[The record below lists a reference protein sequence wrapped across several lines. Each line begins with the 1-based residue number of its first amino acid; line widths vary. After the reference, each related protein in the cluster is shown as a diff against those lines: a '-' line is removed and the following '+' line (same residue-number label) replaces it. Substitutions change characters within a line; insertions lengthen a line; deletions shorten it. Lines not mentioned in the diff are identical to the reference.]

1 MSSRSLI
8 LYITASLDGYIA
20 DEDGGVGWLSGD
32 PSTDYGYAELLGSVD
47 TLIMGS
53 STYLTSLA
61 LPGGTDAFEGR
72 RVFVYTSGDDLP
84 PHEGVSFVRQPAPPH
99 VASLKAEPG
108 ESIWLLGGGRFA
120 TNMLAAG
127 VVDEIRLFVQPIVLG
142 GGVPLWRRL
151 ATPVPLEL
159 LEARAWPG
167 GLAELR
173 YRPREA

>member
-1 MSSRSLI
+1 MRTVI

-20 DEDGGVGWLSGD
+20 DESGGVGWLVGD
-32 PSTDYGYAELLGSVD
+32 PSTDYGYAELLGRVD
-47 TLIMGS
+47 TLVMGS

-84 PHEGVSFVRQPAPPH
+84 DHPGVAFVRQPAPPH
-99 VASLKAEPG
+99 LAGLKEAEG
-108 ESIWLLGGGRFA
+108 GDIWLLGGGRFA

-127 VVDEIRLFVQPIVLG
+127 LIDEVRIFVQPIVLG

-151 ATPVPLEL
+151 GEPIALALV
-159 LEARAWPG
+159 EAKAWPG

-173 YRPREA
+173 YRVPVR

>member
-1 MSSRSLI
+1 VRSLI

-20 DEDGGVGWLSGD
+20 DEEGGVGWLTGD
-32 PSTDYGYAELLGSVD
+32 DSTDYGYAEFLSGVD
-47 TLIMGS
+47 TLVMGS

-61 LPGGTDAFEGR
+61 LPGGTKAFQGR
-72 RVFVYTSGDDLP
+72 RVLVYTSGDDMQ
-84 PHEGVSFVRQPAPPH
+84 PHEGVTFVRQSAPPH

-127 VVDEIRLFVQPIVLG
+127 VVDEIRLFVQPVVLG

-151 ATPVPLEL
+151 ATAVPLEL
-159 LEARAWPG
+159 LDARSWPG

-173 YRPREA
+173 YRPRKG